1 MKDTP
6 RTDEWETYCDE
17 WYYHLWR
24 LRRKNER
31 GFNDGFHINNGDEAK
46 GLCDLLNNLETELTE
61 VTEDRDRLLE
71 EREQWSLSSA
81 FKEIDMMGIRY
92 AAAEM
97 HHANNMKEVTEQRD
111 EALSDLEFRR
121 DLYSLQTK
129 QLDDVREQRDRLA
142 EALERILDY
151 KGRFAEEEPESIARE
166 ALKSLIPN
174 K

>member
-1 MKDTP
+1 MKLDC
-6 RTDEWETYCDE
+6 RQ
-17 WYYHLWR
+17 
-24 LRRKNER
+24 
-31 GFNDGFHINNGDEAK
+31 
-46 GLCDLLNNLETELTE
+46 LESELTE
-61 VTEDRDRLLE
+61 VTEERDRLLE

-151 KGRFAEEEPESIARE
+151 QGRFAEEDPESIAKE
-166 ALKSLIPN
+166 ALQSLNEPEPWTHRHRELMHLL
-174 K
+174 

>member
-1 MKDTP
+1 MNTPTTNAKWERLCCSGQSWYQIAEEMKLDC
-6 RTDEWETYCDE
+6 RQ
-17 WYYHLWR
+17 
-24 LRRKNER
+24 
-31 GFNDGFHINNGDEAK
+31 
-46 GLCDLLNNLETELTE
+46 LESELTT
-61 VTEDRDRLLE
+61 VTEERDRLLE

-151 KGRFAEEEPESIARE
+151 QGRFAEEEPESIARE
-166 ALKSLIPN
+166 ALKLLAPN

>member
-1 MKDTP
+1 MNTPTTNARWEILCCSGQSWYQIAEEMKLDC
-6 RTDEWETYCDE
+6 RQ
-17 WYYHLWR
+17 
-24 LRRKNER
+24 
-31 GFNDGFHINNGDEAK
+31 
-46 GLCDLLNNLETELTE
+46 LESELTE
-61 VTEDRDRLLE
+61 VTEERDRLLE

-151 KGRFAEEEPESIARE
+151 QGRFAEEDPESIAKE
-166 ALKSLIPN
+166 ALQSLT
-174 K
+174 KTEL